1 MKDMK
6 NLKNINQKRPK
17 GFMFWIFSG
26 IIMVLLYGMLS
37 DVSRGRIQ
45 KIDFSDFMNRVE
57 MVLSIMLLVSVGIN
71 ILLFVYSRTIT
82 DRLARIAVEIVDLRE
97 TVTSFA
103 NHLKSVYELEMFYGD
118 QTLQALMDHARS
130 FRDYMDQFEYV
141 YILDEEEQEEPEE
154 EQAEDV

>member
-1 MKDMK
+1 M
-6 NLKNINQKRPK
+6 
-17 GFMFWIFSG
+17 
-26 IIMVLLYGMLS
+26 
-37 DVSRGRIQ
+37 
-45 KIDFSDFMNRVE
+45 DFMNRVE
-57 MVLSIMLLVSVGIN
+57 MVLSIMLLVSIGIN

-82 DRLARIAVEIVDLRE
+82 DRLARIAVEIV
-97 TVTSFA
+97 SFA